1 MKEIII
7 RIPEKKF
14 SFFMEL
20 MNQLGFEVSQKY
32 DIPEDHRNIV
42 KDRINKEDPIILEWN
57 NAKSNLN
64 LDA

>member
-20 MNQLGFEVSQKY
+20 MNQLGFETSQKY
-32 DIPEDHRNIV
+32 DIPEDHMNIV
-42 KDRINKEDPIILEWN
+42 KDRINKEDPIKLEWN
-57 NAKSNLN
+57 NAKTSLN
-64 LDA
+64 FDA